1 MTYNANDHT
10 ILYTEEE
17 LNEIVER
24 VLDLDDEVI
33 DELNDLY
40 FANLLN
46 AEAFDL
52 AAAKYNITY
61 PEYTLYYEVD
71 W

>member
-1 MTYNANDHT
+1 MTYNANNST

-24 VLDLDDEVI
+24 MLDLDDEAI

-40 FANLLN
+40 FANLSN

-52 AAAKYNITY
+52 AAAKYNVTY